1 MKRLPRI
8 GRMEMEILRFVA
20 DRHPVTV
27 REVAEH
33 FAREKGYAR
42 TTVLTVMERLRR
54 KGYLTRKK
62 VGGTYQY
69 SPRQPKMSLLQA
81 LVRDFVQSVLGGSL
95 SPFIAYLVQEA
106 KLSDEELRE
115 LQRLVRDLETRR
127 SEEEK
132 GKTKR

>member
-1 MKRLPRI
+1 MKRVPRI
-8 GRMEMEILRFVA
+8 GRMEMEVLRFIA

-33 FAREKGYAR
+33 FAQEKGYAR

-62 VGGTYQY
+62 VGSTYQY
-69 SPRQPKMSLLQA
+69 SPRQPKMSILQA

-106 KLSDEELRE
+106 ELSDEELRE
-115 LQRLVRDLETRR
+115 LQRLVRDLETRH
-127 SEEEK
+127 SKDEK
-132 GKTKR
+132 